1 MTRAYLSLGS
11 NLGDRQRFLEEA
23 VGTLGRSVQAVS
35 AIYETEP
42 VGGPAQHAFL
52 NLVVELDTELT
63 PRQLLAVCHRL
74 ESAAD
79 RVRQERW
86 GPRTL
91 DVDIL
96 CVDGITADESDLQIP
111 HPRMRER
118 RFVLAPL
125 AELAPDLVPPELL
138 ERSHGQVVRLGHI
151 AGWGPTDP

>member
-11 NLGDRQRFLEEA
+11 NLGDRQRFLTEA

-35 AIYETEP
+35 AIYETGP

-96 CVDGITADESDLQIP
+96 CVDGITADEPDLQIP

-138 ERSHGQVVRLGHI
+138 ERSHGPVVRLGHI